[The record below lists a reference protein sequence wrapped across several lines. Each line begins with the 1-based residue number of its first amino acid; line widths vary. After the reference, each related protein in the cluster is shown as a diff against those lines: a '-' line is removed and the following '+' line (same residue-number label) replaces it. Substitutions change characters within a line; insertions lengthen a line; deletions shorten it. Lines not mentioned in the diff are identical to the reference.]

1 MLTGQPAWPQA
12 MCPVD
17 GGGETRRGC
26 WGQSRVPEVDTAER
40 RTPETGTQMREG
52 EQDVGD
58 QNSVE
63 SESSAEWR
71 ERWGRRPQ
79 TSL

>member
-1 MLTGQPAWPQA
+1 MLGPEQSPASPA
-12 MCPVD
+12 D
-17 GGGETRRGC
+17 R
-26 WGQSRVPEVDTAER
+26 DTAER

-58 QNSVE
+58 QDSVE

-71 ERWGRRPQ
+71 EGWGRRPQ
-79 TSL
+79 TSLSVLTPLLSRSLALVRAIT